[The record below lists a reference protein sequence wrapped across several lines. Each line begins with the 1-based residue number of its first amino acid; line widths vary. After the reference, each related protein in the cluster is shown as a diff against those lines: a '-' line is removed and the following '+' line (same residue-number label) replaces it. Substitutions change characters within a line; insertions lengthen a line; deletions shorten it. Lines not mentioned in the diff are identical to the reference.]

1 MMIFVKKYDKM
12 FYIVGGMQM
21 GKGLYVG
28 TIIVVLLIIVT
39 VSFILLKSKKKK
51 KMLKEINGLEKEKN
65 MLINVP
71 VLNEL
76 SKVEALVKNNNNL
89 EQKYNTWKL
98 KFEIIEKETIP
109 YINDMLIELDFLVD
123 KSRPKEVYEKM
134 SEVEIKLYEIKTK
147 VKSILSEI
155 KEITLSEER
164 NRASVIKLKSK
175 YRKLKKKFSETK
187 TDYEETAK
195 TIELQFETIEKRFEE
210 FEMVMEKKDYEEV
223 IYVVKGLT
231 EMLDHMNIIID
242 EIPEIMLMGKNLIPK
257 RTEDVSS
264 EYIKLTREGYQLDY
278 LNVEYNIVETEKKVN
293 SIFDRVRVLNLEDVT
308 FELKTI
314 LEYFD
319 SLFNDFETEK
329 LTRKYYEEGLA
340 NFDRKRKHVEK
351 ILGAVENKLPD
362 MKKHYNLTDDT
373 IESVK
378 LLKSEFQGIIKDYEK
393 LENLDRNHSF
403 PFSKLNAELE
413 IIMLKLTKLN
423 DKLNSLLQKVG
434 TLKDDEER
442 AKGQLEDIKLL
453 LKQSKYQI
461 RKNRLPII
469 PDNYYVELREASD
482 AIKEIQR
489 ELSKKPIDVDTL
501 NVRVDTARDL
511 VFKLHNTTAEM
522 VKTALL
528 SEYAIVYGNRYR
540 SSKTQINEGLV
551 KAENLFFRG
560 EYKKSLELSISTLDM
575 VEPGIHK
582 KILDYKK

>member
-1 MMIFVKKYDKM
+1 
-12 FYIVGGMQM
+12 M
-21 GKGLYVG
+21 GKGLYIG
-28 TIIVVLLIIVT
+28 TIVVVLLMIIVVLVIT
-39 VSFILLKSKKKK
+39 LKTKKKK
-51 KMLKEINGLEKEKN
+51 KILKEIDNLEKEKN
-65 MLINVP
+65 LLINVP

-76 SKVEALVKNNNNL
+76 SKVEALVKSNKKL
-89 EQKYNTWKL
+89 EDRYNGWKL
-98 KFEIIEKETIP
+98 KFEVIENETIP
-109 YINDMLIELDFLVD
+109 YINDMLIELDFAVD
-123 KSRPKEVYEKM
+123 KSKAKEIYEKI
-134 SEVEIKLYEIKTK
+134 SEIEIKLYEIK
-147 VKSILSEI
+147 VKIKNIMSEI
-155 KEITLSEER
+155 KEITSSEER
-164 NRASVIKLKSK
+164 NRASVIKLKAR
-175 YRKLKKKFSETK
+175 YRKLKKKFTETK
-187 TDYEETAK
+187 ADYEETAK

-210 FEMVMEKKDYEEV
+210 FEYVMEKKDYEEV

-231 EMLDHMNIIID
+231 EMIDHMTIVID
-242 EIPEIMLMGKNLIPK
+242 EIPEIMLMGKSLIPK

-278 LNVEYNIVETEKKVN
+278 LNVEYNIVETEKKVS

-329 LTRKYYEEGLA
+329 LTRKYYTEGLA
-340 NFDRKRKHVEK
+340 NFNKKRKHVDK
-351 ILGAVENKLPD
+351 LLNAVQSGLPE
-362 MKKHYNLTDDT
+362 MRKHYNLTDDT
-373 IESVK
+373 LDSVK
-378 LLKSEFQGIIKDYEK
+378 LLNTEFDGIVKDYEK
-393 LENLDRNHSF
+393 LETLDRNHTF

-413 IIMLKLTKLN
+413 IIMLKLTKLS
-423 DKLNSLLQKVG
+423 DKLNAILQKVG
-434 TLKDDEER
+434 NLKDDEER
-442 AKGQLEDIKLL
+442 ARGQLEDIKLL

-482 AIKEIQR
+482 AIKEIQV
-489 ELSKKPIDVDTL
+489 ELSKKPLDVDTL

-540 SSKTQINEGLV
+540 SSKPVINEGLI
-551 KAENLFFRG
+551 KAENLFFKG
-560 EYKKSLELSISTLDM
+560 EYKKSLELSISTLDV

>member
-1 MMIFVKKYDKM
+1 
-12 FYIVGGMQM
+12 M
-21 GKGLYVG
+21 GKGLYIG
-28 TIIVVLLIIVT
+28 TIVVVLLIIIVVLVIT
-39 VSFILLKSKKKK
+39 LKTKKKK
-51 KMLKEINGLEKEKN
+51 KILKEIDNLEKEKN
-65 MLINVP
+65 LLINVP

-76 SKVEALVKNNNNL
+76 SKVEALVKNNKKL
-89 EQKYNTWKL
+89 EDRYNGWKL
-98 KFEIIEKETIP
+98 KFEVIENETIP
-109 YINDMLIELDFLVD
+109 YINDMLIELDFAVD
-123 KSRPKEVYEKM
+123 KSKAKEIYEKI
-134 SEVEIKLYEIKTK
+134 SEIEIKLYEIK
-147 VKSILSEI
+147 VKIKNIMSEI
-155 KEITLSEER
+155 KEITSSEER
-164 NRASVIKLKSK
+164 NRASVIKLKAR
-175 YRKLKKKFSETK
+175 YRKLKKKFTETK
-187 TDYEETAK
+187 ADYEETAK

-210 FEMVMEKKDYEEV
+210 FEYVMEKKDYEEV

-231 EMLDHMNIIID
+231 EMIDHMTIVID
-242 EIPEIMLMGKNLIPK
+242 EIPEIMLMGKSLIPK

-329 LTRKYYEEGLA
+329 LTRKYYTEGLA
-340 NFDRKRKHVEK
+340 NFNKKRKHVDK
-351 ILGAVENKLPD
+351 LLNAVQSGLPE
-362 MKKHYNLTDDT
+362 MRKHYNLTDDT
-373 IESVK
+373 LDSVK
-378 LLKSEFQGIIKDYEK
+378 LLNTEFDGIVKDYEK
-393 LENLDRNHSF
+393 LETLDRNHTF

-413 IIMLKLTKLN
+413 IIMLKLTKLSE
-423 DKLNSLLQKVG
+423 KLNAILQKVG
-434 TLKDDEER
+434 NLKDDEER
-442 AKGQLEDIKLL
+442 ARGQLEDIKLL

-482 AIKEIQR
+482 AIKEIQA
-489 ELSKKPIDVDTL
+489 ELSKKPLDVDTL

-540 SSKTQINEGLV
+540 SSKPVINEGLI
-551 KAENLFFRG
+551 KAENLFFKG
-560 EYKKSLELSISTLDM
+560 EYKKSLELSISTLDV

>member
-1 MMIFVKKYDKM
+1 
-12 FYIVGGMQM
+12 M
-21 GKGLYVG
+21 GKGLYIG
-28 TIIVVLLIIVT
+28 TIVVVLLMIIVVLIIT
-39 VSFILLKSKKKK
+39 LKTKKKK
-51 KMLKEINGLEKEKN
+51 KILKEIDNLEKEKN
-65 MLINVP
+65 LLINVP

-76 SKVEALVKNNNNL
+76 SKVEALVKSNKKL
-89 EQKYNTWKL
+89 EDRYNGWKL
-98 KFEIIEKETIP
+98 KFEVIENETIP
-109 YINDMLIELDFLVD
+109 LIELDFAVD
-123 KSRPKEVYEKM
+123 KSKAKEIYEKI
-134 SEVEIKLYEIKTK
+134 SEIEIKLYEIK
-147 VKSILSEI
+147 VKIKNIMSEI
-155 KEITLSEER
+155 KEITSSEER
-164 NRASVIKLKSK
+164 NRASVIKLKAR
-175 YRKLKKKFSETK
+175 YRKLKKKFTETK
-187 TDYEETAK
+187 ADYEETAK

-210 FEMVMEKKDYEEV
+210 FEYVMEKKDYEEV

-231 EMLDHMNIIID
+231 EMIDHMTIVID
-242 EIPEIMLMGKNLIPK
+242 EIPEIMLMGKSLIPK

-278 LNVEYNIVETEKKVN
+278 LNVEYNIVETEKKVS

-329 LTRKYYEEGLA
+329 LTRKYYTEGLA
-340 NFDRKRKHVEK
+340 NFNKKRKHVDK
-351 ILGAVENKLPD
+351 LLNAVQSGLPE
-362 MKKHYNLTDDT
+362 MRKHYNLTDDT
-373 IESVK
+373 LDSVK
-378 LLKSEFQGIIKDYEK
+378 LLNTEFDGIVKDYEK
-393 LENLDRNHSF
+393 LETLDRNHTF

-413 IIMLKLTKLN
+413 IIMLKLTKLSE
-423 DKLNSLLQKVG
+423 KLNAILQKVG
-434 TLKDDEER
+434 NLKDDEER
-442 AKGQLEDIKLL
+442 ARGQLEDIKLL

-482 AIKEIQR
+482 AIKEIQA
-489 ELSKKPIDVDTL
+489 ELSKKPLDVDTL

-540 SSKTQINEGLV
+540 SSKPVINEGLI
-551 KAENLFFRG
+551 KAENLFFKG
-560 EYKKSLELSISTLDM
+560 EYKKSLELSISTLDV
-575 VEPGIHK
+575 VEPVIHK

>member
-1 MMIFVKKYDKM
+1 
-12 FYIVGGMQM
+12 M
-21 GKGLYVG
+21 GKGLYIG
-28 TIIVVLLIIVT
+28 TIVVVLLIIISVLVIT
-39 VSFILLKSKKKK
+39 LKTRKKKK
-51 KMLKEINGLEKEKN
+51 ILKEINNLEKEKN
-65 MLINVP
+65 LLINVP

-76 SKVEALVKNNNNL
+76 SKVEALVKSNKKL
-89 EQKYNTWKL
+89 EDRYNGWKL
-98 KFEIIEKETIP
+98 KFEVIENETIP
-109 YINDMLIELDFLVD
+109 YINDMLIELDFAVD
-123 KSRPKEVYEKM
+123 KSKAKEIYEKIA
-134 SEVEIKLYEIKTK
+134 EIEIKLYEIK
-147 VKSILSEI
+147 VKIKNIMSEI
-155 KEITLSEER
+155 KEITSSEER
-164 NRASVIKLKSK
+164 NRASVIKLKAR
-175 YRKLKKKFSETK
+175 YRKLKKKFTETK
-187 TDYEETAK
+187 ADYEETAK

-210 FEMVMEKKDYEEV
+210 FEYVMEKKDYEEV
-223 IYVVKGLT
+223 IYVVKGLA
-231 EMLDHMNIIID
+231 EMIDHMTIVID
-242 EIPEIMLMGKNLIPK
+242 EIPEIMLMGKSLIPK

-340 NFDRKRKHVEK
+340 NFNKKRKHVDK
-351 ILGAVENKLPD
+351 LLNAVQSGLPE
-362 MKKHYNLTDDT
+362 MRKHYNLTDDT
-373 IESVK
+373 LDAVK
-378 LLKSEFQGIIKDYEK
+378 LLNTEFDGIVKDYEK
-393 LENLDRNHSF
+393 LETLDRNHTF

-413 IIMLKLTKLN
+413 IIMLKLTKLSE
-423 DKLNSLLQKVG
+423 KLNAILQKVG
-434 TLKDDEER
+434 NLKDDEER
-442 AKGQLEDIKLL
+442 ARGQLEDIKLL

-482 AIKEIQR
+482 AIREIQV
-489 ELSKKPIDVDTL
+489 ELSKKPLDVDTL

-540 SSKTQINEGLV
+540 SSKPVINEGLI

-560 EYKKSLELSISTLDM
+560 EYKKSLELSISTLDV

>member
-1 MMIFVKKYDKM
+1 
-12 FYIVGGMQM
+12 M
-21 GKGLYVG
+21 GKGLYIG
-28 TIIVVLLIIVT
+28 TIIVILLVIIIVS
-39 VSFILLKSKKKK
+39 VIVLKTKKKK
-51 KMLKEINGLEKEKN
+51 KMLNVISTLEKEKN

-76 SKVEALVKNNNNL
+76 SKVEALVKSNAKL
-89 EQKYNTWKL
+89 EQRYNAWKL

-109 YINDMLIELDFLVD
+109 FINDMLIELDFLVD
-123 KSRPKEVYEKM
+123 KSKPKEAYERI

-147 VKSILSEI
+147 VKGILSEI
-155 KEITLSEER
+155 KEITSSEER
-164 NRASVIKLKSK
+164 NRASVIKLKST
-175 YRKLKKKFSETK
+175 YRRLKKKFNETK
-187 TDYEETAK
+187 ADYEETAK

-210 FEMVMEKKDYEEV
+210 FEIVMEKKDYEEV

-231 EMLDHMNIIID
+231 EMLDHMTIIID

-278 LNVEYNIVETEKKVN
+278 LNVEYNIIETEKKVN

-329 LTRKYYEEGLA
+329 LTRKYYEEGLVS
-340 NFDRKRKHVEK
+340 FDKKRKHVDK
-351 ILGAVENKLPD
+351 ILNAVEDKLPD

-378 LLKSEFQGIIKDYEK
+378 LLNNEFQSIIRDYEK

-413 IIMLKLTKLN
+413 IIMLKLTKLH
-423 DKLNSLLQKVG
+423 DKLNNLLQKVG

-482 AIKEIQR
+482 AIKEIQK
-489 ELSKKPIDVDTL
+489 ELSKKPLDVDTL

-540 SSKTQINEGLV
+540 SSKMQINDGLV
-551 KAENLFFRG
+551 KAENLFFKG
-560 EYKKSLELSISTLDM
+560 EYKKSLELSISTLDI

>member
-1 MMIFVKKYDKM
+1 
-12 FYIVGGMQM
+12 M
-21 GKGLYVG
+21 GKGLYIG
-28 TIIVVLLIIVT
+28 TIVVVLLIILVVLVIT
-39 VSFILLKSKKKK
+39 LKTKRKKKI
-51 KMLKEINGLEKEKN
+51 LKEIDNLEKEKN
-65 MLINVP
+65 LLINVP

-76 SKVEALVKNNNNL
+76 SKVEALVKSNKKL
-89 EQKYNTWKL
+89 EDRYNGWKL
-98 KFEIIEKETIP
+98 KFEVIENETIP
-109 YINDMLIELDFLVD
+109 YINDMLIELDFAVD
-123 KSRPKEVYEKM
+123 KSKAGEIYEKI
-134 SEVEIKLYEIKTK
+134 SKIEINLYEIK
-147 VKSILSEI
+147 VKIKNIMSEI
-155 KEITLSEER
+155 KEITSSEER
-164 NRASVIKLKSK
+164 NRASVIKLKAR

-187 TDYEETAK
+187 ADYEETAK

-210 FEMVMEKKDYEEV
+210 FEYVMEKKDYEEV

-231 EMLDHMNIIID
+231 EMIDHMTIVID
-242 EIPEIMLMGKNLIPK
+242 EIPEIMLMGKSLIPK

-278 LNVEYNIVETEKKVN
+278 LNVEYNIVETEKKVS

-340 NFDRKRKHVEK
+340 SFNKKKKHVDK
-351 ILGAVENKLPD
+351 LLNAVQSGLPE
-362 MKKHYNLTDDT
+362 MRKHYNLTDDT
-373 IESVK
+373 LDSVK
-378 LLKSEFQGIIKDYEK
+378 LLNTEFDGIIKDYEK
-393 LENLDRNHSF
+393 LETLDRNHTF

-413 IIMLKLTKLN
+413 IIMLKLTKLSE
-423 DKLNSLLQKVG
+423 KLNAILQKVG
-434 TLKDDEER
+434 NLKDDEER
-442 AKGQLEDIKLL
+442 ARGQLEDIKLL

-482 AIKEIQR
+482 AIKEIQV
-489 ELSKKPIDVDTL
+489 ELSKKPLDVDTL

-511 VFKLHNTTAEM
+511 VFKLHNTTTEM

-540 SSKTQINEGLV
+540 SSKPVINEGLV
-551 KAENLFFRG
+551 KAENLFFKG
-560 EYKKSLELSISTLDM
+560 EYKKSLELSISTLDV

>member
-1 MMIFVKKYDKM
+1 
-12 FYIVGGMQM
+12 M
-21 GKGLYVG
+21 GKGLYIG
-28 TIIVVLLIIVT
+28 TIVVVLLMIIVVLVIT
-39 VSFILLKSKKKK
+39 LKTKKKK
-51 KMLKEINGLEKEKN
+51 KILKEIDNLEKEKN
-65 MLINVP
+65 LLINVP

-76 SKVEALVKNNNNL
+76 SKVEALVKSNKKL
-89 EQKYNTWKL
+89 EDRYNGWKL
-98 KFEIIEKETIP
+98 KFEVIENETIP
-109 YINDMLIELDFLVD
+109 YINDMLIELDFAVD
-123 KSRPKEVYEKM
+123 KSKAKEIYEKI
-134 SEVEIKLYEIKTK
+134 SEIEIKLYEIK
-147 VKSILSEI
+147 VKIKNIMSEI
-155 KEITLSEER
+155 KEITSSEER
-164 NRASVIKLKSK
+164 NRASVIKLKAR
-175 YRKLKKKFSETK
+175 YRKLKKKFTETK

-210 FEMVMEKKDYEEV
+210 FEYVMEKKDYEEV

-231 EMLDHMNIIID
+231 EMIDHMTIVID
-242 EIPEIMLMGKNLIPK
+242 EIPEIMLMGKSLIPK

-278 LNVEYNIVETEKKVN
+278 LNVEYNIVETEKKVS

-329 LTRKYYEEGLA
+329 LTRKYYTEGLA
-340 NFDRKRKHVEK
+340 NFNKKRKHVDK
-351 ILGAVENKLPD
+351 LLNAVQSGLPE
-362 MKKHYNLTDDT
+362 MRKHYNLTDDT
-373 IESVK
+373 LDSVK
-378 LLKSEFQGIIKDYEK
+378 LLNTEFDGIVKDYEK
-393 LENLDRNHSF
+393 LETLDRNHTF

-413 IIMLKLTKLN
+413 IIMLKLTKLSE
-423 DKLNSLLQKVG
+423 KLNAILQKVG
-434 TLKDDEER
+434 NLKDDEER
-442 AKGQLEDIKLL
+442 ARGQLEDIKLL

-482 AIKEIQR
+482 AIKEIQV
-489 ELSKKPIDVDTL
+489 ELSKKPLDVDTL

-511 VFKLHNTTAEM
+511 VIKLHNTTAEM

-540 SSKTQINEGLV
+540 SSKPVINEGLI
-551 KAENLFFRG
+551 KAENLFFKG
-560 EYKKSLELSISTLDM
+560 EYKKSLELSISTLDV

>member
-1 MMIFVKKYDKM
+1 
-12 FYIVGGMQM
+12 M
-21 GKGLYVG
+21 GKGLYIG
-28 TIIVVLLIIVT
+28 TIVFVLICLVVVLFLI
-39 VSFILLKSKKKK
+39 LKSKKKK
-51 KMLKEINGLEKEKN
+51 DMQKAVSVLEKEKN
-65 MLINVP
+65 LLINVP

-76 SKVEALVKNNNNL
+76 SKVEALVKNNSKL
-89 EQKYNTWKL
+89 EERYNAWTL
-98 KFEIIEKETIP
+98 KFEIIETETIP
-109 YINDMLIELDFLVD
+109 NINEMLIEIDFLID
-123 KSRPKEVYEKM
+123 KAKPCEVYEKI
-134 SEVEIKLYEIKTK
+134 SQIEINLYEIKTK
-147 VKSILSEI
+147 IKGILSEI

-164 NRASVIKLKSK
+164 NRATVIKLKSL
-175 YRKLKKKFSETK
+175 YRRLKKKFFDTK
-187 TDYEETAK
+187 ADYEETAK
-195 TIELQFETIEKRFEE
+195 TIELQFETIERRFEE

-231 EMLDHMNIIID
+231 EMLDHMTIIVD

-257 RTEDVSS
+257 RTEDIST

-293 SIFDRVRVLNLEDVT
+293 AIFDRVRVLNLEDVT

-329 LTRKYYEEGLA
+329 LTRKYYEEGLVKF
-340 NFDRKRKHVEK
+340 NKSRKHVDK
-351 ILGAVENKLPD
+351 ILLAVENNLPE
-362 MKKHYNLTDDT
+362 MKKNYNITDDT
-373 IESVK
+373 LDSVK
-378 LLKSEFQGIIKDYEK
+378 LLKAEFLEVAKDYEK
-393 LENLDRNHSF
+393 LENLDRNHTI
-403 PFSKLNAELE
+403 PYSKLNQELE
-413 IIMLKLTKLN
+413 IIMLKLSKLHEKLN
-423 DKLNSLLQKVG
+423 NLLQKVG
-434 TLKDDEER
+434 NLKDDEER

-489 ELSKKPIDVDTL
+489 ELSKKPLDVDTL

-511 VFKLHNTTAEM
+511 VFKLHNTTADM
-522 VKTALL
+522 VKSALL

-551 KAENLFFRG
+551 KAENLFFQG
-560 EYKKSLELSISTLDM
+560 DYKKSLELSITTLDM

>member
-1 MMIFVKKYDKM
+1 
-12 FYIVGGMQM
+12 M
-21 GKGLYVG
+21 GKGLYIG
-28 TIIVVLLIIVT
+28 TIVVVLLMIIVVLVIT
-39 VSFILLKSKKKK
+39 LKTKKKK
-51 KMLKEINGLEKEKN
+51 KILKEIDNLEKEKN
-65 MLINVP
+65 LLINVP

-76 SKVEALVKNNNNL
+76 SKVEALVKSNKKL
-89 EQKYNTWKL
+89 EDRYNGWKL
-98 KFEIIEKETIP
+98 KFEVIENETIP
-109 YINDMLIELDFLVD
+109 YINDMLIELDFAVD
-123 KSRPKEVYEKM
+123 KSKAKEIYEKIA
-134 SEVEIKLYEIKTK
+134 EIEIKLYEIKAK
-147 VKSILSEI
+147 IKNIMSEI
-155 KEITLSEER
+155 KEITSSEER
-164 NRASVIKLKSK
+164 NRASVIKLKAR
-175 YRKLKKKFSETK
+175 YRKLKKKFTETK
-187 TDYEETAK
+187 ADYEETAK

-210 FEMVMEKKDYEEV
+210 FEYVMEKKDYEEV

-231 EMLDHMNIIID
+231 EMIDHMTIVID
-242 EIPEIMLMGKNLIPK
+242 EIPEIMLMGKSLIPK

-329 LTRKYYEEGLA
+329 LTRKYYTEGLA
-340 NFDRKRKHVEK
+340 NFNKKRKHVDK
-351 ILGAVENKLPD
+351 LLNAVQSGLPEMRKL
-362 MKKHYNLTDDT
+362 YNLTDDT
-373 IESVK
+373 LDSVK
-378 LLKSEFQGIIKDYEK
+378 LLNTEFDGIVKDYEK
-393 LENLDRNHSF
+393 LETLDRNHTF

-413 IIMLKLTKLN
+413 IIMLKLTKLSE
-423 DKLNSLLQKVG
+423 KLNAILQKVG
-434 TLKDDEER
+434 NLKDDEER
-442 AKGQLEDIKLL
+442 ARGQLEDIKLL

-482 AIKEIQR
+482 AIKEIQA
-489 ELSKKPIDVDTL
+489 ELSKKPLDVDTL

-540 SSKTQINEGLV
+540 SSKPVINEGLI
-551 KAENLFFRG
+551 KAENLFFKG
-560 EYKKSLELSISTLDM
+560 EYKKSLELSISTLDV

>member
-1 MMIFVKKYDKM
+1 
-12 FYIVGGMQM
+12 M
-21 GKGLYVG
+21 GKGLYIG
-28 TIIVVLLIIVT
+28 TIVVVLLIIIVVLVIT
-39 VSFILLKSKKKK
+39 LKTKKKK
-51 KMLKEINGLEKEKN
+51 RILKEIDNLEKEKN
-65 MLINVP
+65 LLINVP

-76 SKVEALVKNNNNL
+76 SKVEALVKSNKKL
-89 EQKYNTWKL
+89 EDRYNGWKL
-98 KFEIIEKETIP
+98 KFEVIENETIP
-109 YINDMLIELDFLVD
+109 YINDMLIELDFAVD
-123 KSRPKEVYEKM
+123 KSKAKEIYEKIA
-134 SEVEIKLYEIKTK
+134 EIEIKLYEIK
-147 VKSILSEI
+147 VKIKNIMSEI
-155 KEITLSEER
+155 KEITSSEER
-164 NRASVIKLKSK
+164 NRASVIKLKTR
-175 YRKLKKKFSETK
+175 YRKLKKKFIETK
-187 TDYEETAK
+187 ADYEETAK

-210 FEMVMEKKDYEEV
+210 FEYVMEKKDYEEV
-223 IYVVKGLT
+223 IYVVKGLA
-231 EMLDHMNIIID
+231 EMIDHMTIVID
-242 EIPEIMLMGKNLIPK
+242 EIPEIMLMGKSLIPK

-278 LNVEYNIVETEKKVN
+278 LNVEYNIVETEKKVS

-340 NFDRKRKHVEK
+340 NFNKKRKHVDK
-351 ILGAVENKLPD
+351 LLNAVQSGLPE
-362 MKKHYNLTDDT
+362 MRKHYNLTDDT
-373 IESVK
+373 LDSVK
-378 LLKSEFQGIIKDYEK
+378 LLNTEFDGIVKDYEK
-393 LENLDRNHSF
+393 LETLDRNHTF

-413 IIMLKLTKLN
+413 IIMLKLTKLSE
-423 DKLNSLLQKVG
+423 KLNAILQKVG
-434 TLKDDEER
+434 NLKDDEER
-442 AKGQLEDIKLL
+442 ARGQLEDIKLL

-482 AIKEIQR
+482 AIKEIQA
-489 ELSKKPIDVDTL
+489 ELSKKPLDVDTL

-540 SSKTQINEGLV
+540 SSKPVINEGLI
-551 KAENLFFRG
+551 KAENLFFKG
-560 EYKKSLELSISTLDM
+560 EYKKSLELSISTLDV

>member
-1 MMIFVKKYDKM
+1 
-12 FYIVGGMQM
+12 M
-21 GKGLYVG
+21 GKGLYIG
-28 TIIVVLLIIVT
+28 TIVVVLLIIISVLVIT
-39 VSFILLKSKKKK
+39 LKTRKKKK
-51 KMLKEINGLEKEKN
+51 ILKEIDNLEKEKN
-65 MLINVP
+65 LLINVP

-76 SKVEALVKNNNNL
+76 SKVEALVKSNKKL
-89 EQKYNTWKL
+89 EDRYNGWKL
-98 KFEIIEKETIP
+98 KFEVIENETIP
-109 YINDMLIELDFLVD
+109 YINDMLIELDFAVD
-123 KSRPKEVYEKM
+123 KSKAKEIYEKIA
-134 SEVEIKLYEIKTK
+134 EIEIKLYEIK
-147 VKSILSEI
+147 VKIKNIMSEI
-155 KEITLSEER
+155 KEITSSEER
-164 NRASVIKLKSK
+164 NRASVIKLKAR
-175 YRKLKKKFSETK
+175 YRKLKKKFTETK
-187 TDYEETAK
+187 ADYEETAK

-210 FEMVMEKKDYEEV
+210 FEYVMEKKDYEEV

-231 EMLDHMNIIID
+231 EMIDHMTIVID
-242 EIPEIMLMGKNLIPK
+242 EIPEIMLMGKSLIPK

-329 LTRKYYEEGLA
+329 LTRKYYTEGLA
-340 NFDRKRKHVEK
+340 NFNKKRKHVDK
-351 ILGAVENKLPD
+351 LLNAVQSGLPE
-362 MKKHYNLTDDT
+362 MRKHYNLTDDMLD
-373 IESVK
+373 SVK
-378 LLKSEFQGIIKDYEK
+378 LLNTEFDGIVKDYEK
-393 LENLDRNHSF
+393 LETLDRNHTF

-413 IIMLKLTKLN
+413 IIMLKLTKLSE
-423 DKLNSLLQKVG
+423 KLNAILQKVG
-434 TLKDDEER
+434 NLKDDEER
-442 AKGQLEDIKLL
+442 ARGQLEDIKLL

-482 AIKEIQR
+482 AIKEIQV
-489 ELSKKPIDVDTL
+489 ELSKKPLDVDTL

-540 SSKTQINEGLV
+540 SSKPVINEGLI
-551 KAENLFFRG
+551 KAENLFFKG
-560 EYKKSLELSISTLDM
+560 EYKKSLELSISTLDV

>member
-1 MMIFVKKYDKM
+1 
-12 FYIVGGMQM
+12 M
-21 GKGLYVG
+21 GKGLYIGNIV
-28 TIIVVLLIIVT
+28 VVLLIIISVLVIT
-39 VSFILLKSKKKK
+39 LKTRKKKK
-51 KMLKEINGLEKEKN
+51 ILKEIDNLEKEKN
-65 MLINVP
+65 LLINVP

-76 SKVEALVKNNNNL
+76 SKVEALVKSNKKL
-89 EQKYNTWKL
+89 EDRYNGWKL
-98 KFEIIEKETIP
+98 KFEVIENETIP
-109 YINDMLIELDFLVD
+109 YINDMLIELDFAVD
-123 KSRPKEVYEKM
+123 KSKAKEIYEKIA
-134 SEVEIKLYEIKTK
+134 EIEIKLYEIK
-147 VKSILSEI
+147 VKIKNIMSEI
-155 KEITLSEER
+155 KEITSSEER
-164 NRASVIKLKSK
+164 NRASVIKLKAR
-175 YRKLKKKFSETK
+175 YRKLKKKFTETK
-187 TDYEETAK
+187 ADYEETAK

-210 FEMVMEKKDYEEV
+210 FEYVMEKKDYEEV
-223 IYVVKGLT
+223 IYVVKGLA
-231 EMLDHMNIIID
+231 EMIDHMTIVID
-242 EIPEIMLMGKNLIPK
+242 EIPEIMLMGKSLIPK

-340 NFDRKRKHVEK
+340 NFNKKRKHVDK
-351 ILGAVENKLPD
+351 LLNAVQSGLPE
-362 MKKHYNLTDDT
+362 MRKHYNLTDDT
-373 IESVK
+373 LDAVK
-378 LLKSEFQGIIKDYEK
+378 LLNTEFDGIVKDYEK
-393 LENLDRNHSF
+393 LETLDRNHTF

-413 IIMLKLTKLN
+413 IIMLKLTKLSE
-423 DKLNSLLQKVG
+423 KLNAILQKVG
-434 TLKDDEER
+434 NLKDDEER
-442 AKGQLEDIKLL
+442 ARGQLEDIKLL

-482 AIKEIQR
+482 AIREIQV
-489 ELSKKPIDVDTL
+489 ELSKKPLDVDTL

-540 SSKTQINEGLV
+540 SSKPVINEGLI

-560 EYKKSLELSISTLDM
+560 EYKKSLELSISTLDV

>member
-1 MMIFVKKYDKM
+1 
-12 FYIVGGMQM
+12 M
-21 GKGLYVG
+21 GKGLYIG
-28 TIIVVLLIIVT
+28 TIVVVLLIIIVVLVIT
-39 VSFILLKSKKKK
+39 LKTKKKK
-51 KMLKEINGLEKEKN
+51 KILKEIDNLEKEKN
-65 MLINVP
+65 LLINVP

-76 SKVEALVKNNNNL
+76 SKVEALVKNNKKL
-89 EQKYNTWKL
+89 EDRYNGWKL
-98 KFEIIEKETIP
+98 KFEVIENETIP
-109 YINDMLIELDFLVD
+109 YINDMLIELDFAVD
-123 KSRPKEVYEKM
+123 KSKAKEIYEKIA
-134 SEVEIKLYEIKTK
+134 EIEIKLYEIK
-147 VKSILSEI
+147 VKIKNIMSEI
-155 KEITLSEER
+155 KEITSSEER
-164 NRASVIKLKSK
+164 NRASVIKLKAR
-175 YRKLKKKFSETK
+175 YRKLKKKFTETK
-187 TDYEETAK
+187 ADYEETAK

-210 FEMVMEKKDYEEV
+210 FEYVMEKKDYEEV
-223 IYVVKGLT
+223 IYVVKGLA
-231 EMLDHMNIIID
+231 EMIDHMTIVID
-242 EIPEIMLMGKNLIPK
+242 EIPEIMLMGKSLIPK

-278 LNVEYNIVETEKKVN
+278 LNVEYNIVETEKKVS

-340 NFDRKRKHVEK
+340 NFNKKRKHVDK
-351 ILGAVENKLPD
+351 LLNAVQSGLPE
-362 MKKHYNLTDDT
+362 MRKHYNLTDDT
-373 IESVK
+373 LDSVK
-378 LLKSEFQGIIKDYEK
+378 LLNTEFDGIVKDYEK
-393 LENLDRNHSF
+393 LETLDRNHTF

-413 IIMLKLTKLN
+413 IIMLKLTKLSE
-423 DKLNSLLQKVG
+423 KLNAILQKVG
-434 TLKDDEER
+434 NLKDDEER
-442 AKGQLEDIKLL
+442 ARGQLEDIKLL

-482 AIKEIQR
+482 AIKEIQV
-489 ELSKKPIDVDTL
+489 ELSKKPLDVDTL

-540 SSKTQINEGLV
+540 SSKPVINEGLI
-551 KAENLFFRG
+551 KAENLFFKG
-560 EYKKSLELSISTLDM
+560 EYKKSLELSISTLDV

>member
-1 MMIFVKKYDKM
+1 
-12 FYIVGGMQM
+12 M
-21 GKGLYVG
+21 GKGLYIG
-28 TIIVVLLIIVT
+28 TIVFVLICLVVVLFLI
-39 VSFILLKSKKKK
+39 LKSKKKK
-51 KMLKEINGLEKEKN
+51 DMQKAVSVLEKEKN
-65 MLINVP
+65 LLINVP

-76 SKVEALVKNNNNL
+76 SKVEALVKNNSKL
-89 EQKYNTWKL
+89 EERYNAWKL
-98 KFEIIEKETIP
+98 KFEIIETETIP
-109 YINDMLIELDFLVD
+109 NINEMLIEIDFLID
-123 KSRPKEVYEKM
+123 KAKPCEVYEKI
-134 SEVEIKLYEIKTK
+134 SEIEINLYEIKTK
-147 VKSILSEI
+147 IKGILSEI

-164 NRASVIKLKSK
+164 NRATVIKLKSL
-175 YRKLKKKFSETK
+175 YRRLKKKFFDTK
-187 TDYEETAK
+187 ADYEETAK
-195 TIELQFETIEKRFEE
+195 TIELQFETIERRFEE

-231 EMLDHMNIIID
+231 EMLDHMTIIVD

-257 RTEDVSS
+257 RTEDIST

-293 SIFDRVRVLNLEDVT
+293 AIFDRVRVLNLEDVT

-329 LTRKYYEEGLA
+329 LTRKYYEEGLVKF
-340 NFDRKRKHVEK
+340 NKSRKHVDK
-351 ILGAVENKLPD
+351 ILLAVENNLPE
-362 MKKHYNLTDDT
+362 MKKNYNITDDT
-373 IESVK
+373 LDSVK
-378 LLKSEFQGIIKDYEK
+378 LLKAEFLEVAKDYEK
-393 LENLDRNHSF
+393 LENLDRNHTI
-403 PFSKLNAELE
+403 PYSKLNQELE
-413 IIMLKLTKLN
+413 IIMLKLSKLHEKLN
-423 DKLNSLLQKVG
+423 NLLQKVG
-434 TLKDDEER
+434 NLKDDEER

-489 ELSKKPIDVDTL
+489 ELSKKPLDVDTL

-511 VFKLHNTTAEM
+511 VFKLHNTTADM
-522 VKTALL
+522 VKSALL

-551 KAENLFFRG
+551 KAENLFFQG
-560 EYKKSLELSISTLDM
+560 DYKKSLELSITTLDM

>member
-1 MMIFVKKYDKM
+1 
-12 FYIVGGMQM
+12 M
-21 GKGLYVG
+21 GKGLYIG
-28 TIIVVLLIIVT
+28 TIVVVLLIIISVLVIT
-39 VSFILLKSKKKK
+39 LKTRKKKK
-51 KMLKEINGLEKEKN
+51 ILKEIDNLEKEKN
-65 MLINVP
+65 LLINVP

-76 SKVEALVKNNNNL
+76 SKVEALVKSNKKL
-89 EQKYNTWKL
+89 EDRYNGWKL
-98 KFEIIEKETIP
+98 KFEVIENETIP
-109 YINDMLIELDFLVD
+109 YINDMLIELDFAVD
-123 KSRPKEVYEKM
+123 KSKAKEIYEKIA
-134 SEVEIKLYEIKTK
+134 EIEIKLYEIK
-147 VKSILSEI
+147 VKIKNIMSEI
-155 KEITLSEER
+155 KEITSSEER
-164 NRASVIKLKSK
+164 NRASVIKLKAR
-175 YRKLKKKFSETK
+175 YRKLKKKFTETK
-187 TDYEETAK
+187 ADYEETAK

-210 FEMVMEKKDYEEV
+210 FEYVMEKKDYEEV
-223 IYVVKGLT
+223 IYVVKGLA
-231 EMLDHMNIIID
+231 EMIDHMTIVID
-242 EIPEIMLMGKNLIPK
+242 EIPEIMLMGKSLIPK
-257 RTEDVSS
+257 RTQDVSS

-340 NFDRKRKHVEK
+340 NFNKKRKHVDK
-351 ILGAVENKLPD
+351 LLNAVQSGLPE
-362 MKKHYNLTDDT
+362 MRKHYNLTDDT
-373 IESVK
+373 LDAVK
-378 LLKSEFQGIIKDYEK
+378 LLNTEFDGIVKDYEK
-393 LENLDRNHSF
+393 LETLDRNHTF

-413 IIMLKLTKLN
+413 IIMLKLTKLSE
-423 DKLNSLLQKVG
+423 KLNAILQKVG
-434 TLKDDEER
+434 NLKDDEER
-442 AKGQLEDIKLL
+442 ARGQLEDIKLL

-482 AIKEIQR
+482 AIREIQV
-489 ELSKKPIDVDTL
+489 ELSKKPLDVDTL

-540 SSKTQINEGLV
+540 SSKPVINEGLI

-560 EYKKSLELSISTLDM
+560 EYKKSLELSISTLDV

>member
-1 MMIFVKKYDKM
+1 
-12 FYIVGGMQM
+12 M
-21 GKGLYVG
+21 GKGLYIG
-28 TIIVVLLIIVT
+28 TIVVVLLIIISVLVIT
-39 VSFILLKSKKKK
+39 LKTRKKKK
-51 KMLKEINGLEKEKN
+51 ILKEIDNLEKEKN
-65 MLINVP
+65 LLINVP

-76 SKVEALVKNNNNL
+76 SKVEALVKSNKKL
-89 EQKYNTWKL
+89 EDRYNGWKL
-98 KFEIIEKETIP
+98 KFEVIENETIP
-109 YINDMLIELDFLVD
+109 YINDMLIELDFAVD
-123 KSRPKEVYEKM
+123 KSKAKEIYEKIA
-134 SEVEIKLYEIKTK
+134 EIEIKLYEIK
-147 VKSILSEI
+147 VKIKNIMSEI
-155 KEITLSEER
+155 KEITSSEER
-164 NRASVIKLKSK
+164 NRASVIKLKAR
-175 YRKLKKKFSETK
+175 YRKLKKKFTETK
-187 TDYEETAK
+187 ADYEETAK

-210 FEMVMEKKDYEEV
+210 FEYVMEKKDYEEV
-223 IYVVKGLT
+223 IYVVKGLA
-231 EMLDHMNIIID
+231 EMIDHMTIVID
-242 EIPEIMLMGKNLIPK
+242 EIPEIMLMGKSLIPK

-340 NFDRKRKHVEK
+340 NFNKKRKHVDK
-351 ILGAVENKLPD
+351 LLNAVQSGLPE
-362 MKKHYNLTDDT
+362 MRKHYNLTDDT
-373 IESVK
+373 LDSVK
-378 LLKSEFQGIIKDYEK
+378 LLNTEFDGIVKDYEK
-393 LENLDRNHSF
+393 LETLDRNHTF

-413 IIMLKLTKLN
+413 IIMLKLTKLSE
-423 DKLNSLLQKVG
+423 KLNAILQKVG
-434 TLKDDEER
+434 NLKDDEER
-442 AKGQLEDIKLL
+442 ARGQLEDIKLL

-461 RKNRLPII
+461 RKNKLPII

-482 AIKEIQR
+482 AIREIQV
-489 ELSKKPIDVDTL
+489 ELSKKPLDVDTL

-540 SSKTQINEGLV
+540 SSKPVINEGLI

-560 EYKKSLELSISTLDM
+560 EYKKSLELSISTLDV